1 MKTSE
6 AYLGL
11 AQMSIMNILSRKL
24 SLEKSSI
31 IDVPYDALWPS
42 ASAQSYSSL
51 SQLSLPRL

>member
-31 IDVPYDALWPS
+31 IDVPYDA
-42 ASAQSYSSL
+42 
-51 SQLSLPRL
+51 

>member
-11 AQMSIMNILSRKL
+11 VQISIMNVLSRKP

-31 IDVPYDALWPS
+31 IDVPYNAQF
-42 ASAQSYSSL
+42 ASENPNSEKS
-51 SQLSLPRL
+51 

>member
-11 AQMSIMNILSRKL
+11 VQISIMNVLSRKL

-31 IDVPYDALWPS
+31 IDVPYNAQF
-42 ASAQSYSSL
+42 ASENPNSEKS
-51 SQLSLPRL
+51 